1 MDKNFYCNGEWFAT
15 YESARAYAD
24 SVVLLTSKYNVVY
37 TRAEMDSMVHN
48 MVDSV
53 IGSIN
58 HELECGK

>member
-1 MDKNFYCNGEWFAT
+1 MNKNFYCNEQWFDT

-24 SVVLLTSKYNVVY
+24 SVVLLTRKYNVVY
-37 TRAEMDSMVHN
+37 TKAEMDSMVRD

-58 HELECGK
+58 HEKECGK

>member
-1 MDKNFYCNGEWFAT
+1 MDNNFYCNGEWFKS
-15 YESARAYAD
+15 YESAKAYAD
-24 SVVLLTSKYNVVY
+24 SVVLLTRKYNVVY